1 VRFAQA
7 DRMTIQSFGW
17 ASHWHDGHALSMTG
31 EISLQLR
38 NELAETI

>member
-17 ASHWHDGHALSMTG
+17 ASHWHDGALGFGWASQLEG
-31 EISLQLR
+31 EG
-38 NELAETI
+38 